1 MLVKI
6 FINNKY
12 YKTVETG
19 PAETTHYDPA
29 RLTKI
34 VEDDRKMGLLN
45 QFGINEKCVISIQPV
60 K

>member
-12 YKTVETG
+12 YKTVDTG
-19 PAETTHYDPA
+19 PSETTHYNPQLLA
-29 RLTKI
+29 KV
-34 VEDDRKMGLLN
+34 VEDDKKMGLLN